1 MARIDWV
8 KRRLDNWA
16 AWHAKASIGGIG
28 FSSRSVLLAE
38 PRASAFDTWLPV
50 IETEAEETHR
60 AVESL
65 RDGRSHLHRA
75 LELYY
80 LKNRSHTHIALAMAK
95 AESTVKAYFDQADVA
110 IAHWLEDQAEQRRR
124 QRATSLKP
132 GSGGFTA

>member
-16 AWHAKASIGGIG
+16 AWHAKASIGGLG

-50 IETEAEETHR
+50 IETEAEETHA

-65 RDGRSHLHRA
+65 RVGKSHLHRA

-80 LKNRSHTHIALAMAK
+80 LKNRSHAQIAHTMAK
-95 AESTVKAYFDQADVA
+95 ADSTIKSYFDQADQA
-110 IAHWLEDQAEQRRR
+110 IAHWLEARAEERRLK
-124 QRATSLKP
+124 RATPLKP
-132 GSGGFTA
+132 G